1 MQIRYD
7 IFLTIG
13 ALFNDLYCATPNEV
27 EAICIITELEDH
39 RILFIGLQ
47 RGRSNRLVK
56 FLCGELGAPMALEC
70 PEDIDSIDEA
80 HLTEKFALVQPDVPG
95 RIGLKR
101 EFDITFDERKKRRFE
116 LAFLENHLALA
127 ECVPGRQQGKF
138 AQL

>member
-56 FLCGELGAPMALEC
+56 FLCGELGAQMALEC

-80 HLTEKFALVQPDVPG
+80 LHRWFSRHQLEHHSAGRLDRQDAICCRHDRRPG
-95 RIGLKR
+95 ANG
-101 EFDITFDERKKRRFE
+101 DE
-116 LAFLENHLALA
+116 A
-127 ECVPGRQQGKF
+127 
-138 AQL
+138 